1 MCRLWR
7 SVVQAAVRVLLDQ
20 SFLAHAASVPQGSCA
35 ATNANWPQGAAAPN
49 CRHPYQTQVARHV
62 PAASPRAPAAQLGQE
77 IHCSDWL
84 EVTQERVNAFAAA
97 TGDHQWIHTDPER
110 AVAASPPTKAPIAH
124 GYLTLSLYPMLRGLV
139 DSGSPVF
146 PGVRQVVNY
155 GLDKL
160 RFPNAVLV
168 RQPHPCALRAV
179 QVEP

>member
-1 MCRLWR
+1 MSQQQVHERL
-7 SVVQAAVRVLLDQ
+7 Q
-20 SFLAHAASVPQGSCA
+20 
-35 ATNANWPQGAAAPN
+35 
-49 CRHPYQTQVARHV
+49 
-62 PAASPRAPAAQLGQE
+62 AQLGQE

-110 AVAASPPTKAPIAH
+110 AARESPYKAPIAH

-139 DSGSPVF
+139 ESGSPVF

-168 RQPHPCALRAV
+168 GSRIRARCV
-179 QVEP
+179 LSRVEPVTGGLQVTEQYTVEIEGQAKPACVAEAIMRLYF